1 MASSAEDAEIV
12 GYAFETTD
20 FEPQEIGYSAPIEV
34 LVGID
39 LEGELAGIEI
49 LFYRESYKS
58 IRGDFLNSER
68 FPNQFAGKSVADGF
82 RVGRDIDGVSRATIS
97 SWAVSR
103 GIRNSAR
110 EVASAYLGEAAIFC
124 QCERRR
130 SGFIA
135 ACATLLGGANRRW
148 AGKALACV
156 ARRWLADRV
165 DCCVYGQRETRRNA
179 CRERRLF
186 TRGTR
191 G

>member
-1 MASSAEDAEIV
+1 MGVSFHLFLRTSLALVTCCFALATYGQAAQISEEQLTAVLPQAERFSTKQGEPPVYVGYASSAQDAEIV

-97 SWAVSR
+97 SHTRAF
-103 GIRNSAR
+103 
-110 EVASAYLGEAAIFC
+110 AAT
-124 QCERRR
+124 
-130 SGFIA
+130 S
-135 ACATLLGGANRRW
+135 
-148 AGKALACV
+148 
-156 ARRWLADRV
+156 
-165 DCCVYGQRETRRNA
+165 
-179 CRERRLF
+179 
-186 TRGTR
+186 
-191 G
+191 